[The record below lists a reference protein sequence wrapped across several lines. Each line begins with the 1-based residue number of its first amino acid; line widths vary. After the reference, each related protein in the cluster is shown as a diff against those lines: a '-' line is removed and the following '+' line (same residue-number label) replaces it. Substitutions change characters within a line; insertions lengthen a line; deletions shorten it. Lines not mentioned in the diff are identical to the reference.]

1 MAKGGLVA
9 DSVMV
14 ALIEEQ
20 LQSVENRAPCC
31 SMGSPVRSVRRLRLT
46 GRSVQWGVG

>member
-1 MAKGGLVA
+1 MGMGVLVA

-20 LQSVENRAPCC
+20 LQSVENRAPLLFD
-31 SMGSPVRSVRRLRLT
+31 GFPRT
-46 GRSVQWGVG
+46 FGVATAPP